1 MALSEKKLSHVVL
14 GRLSET
20 SIWIMR

>member
-1 MALSEKKLSHVVL
+1 MAISEKKLSHVVV